1 MLLYGRQDSHYTRLV
16 RVLAAELGIDLPMHP
31 VHGLMRQD
39 PANFGGHP
47 ALRLPVLRIGEDGIY
62 GSLNICR
69 VIARAAGREA
79 DVAWPQDSC
88 DPLLLNAHELV
99 ANAMAMHLELVMHEV
114 VDRRPPDI
122 TSTKRHA
129 GLVGS
134 LQWLD
139 ERLAAIRASLPPG
152 CVSVFE
158 VSLFC
163 LLEHLPF
170 RGHIDVA
177 DFAALANFVRE
188 FGARPSALATPCR
201 SEGAVARA

>member
-1 MLLYGRQDSHYTRLV
+1 MLLFGRQDSHYTRLV
-16 RVLAAELGIDLPMHP
+16 RILAAELGVELPMQP
-31 VHGLMRQD
+31 VHGLMRLE

-47 ALRLPVLRIGEDGIY
+47 ALRLPVLQVGGDSIY

-69 VIARAAGREA
+69 VIARAAGREG
-79 DVAWPQDSC
+79 DVSWPQDSF

-99 ANAMAMHLELVMHEV
+99 ANGMAVHLELVMHEV
-114 VDRRPPDI
+114 VDGRPPDI

-134 LQWLD
+134 LRWLD
-139 ERLAAIRASLPPG
+139 ERLAAIRAALPPG
-152 CVSVFE
+152 RVSVFE

-170 RGHIDVA
+170 RNGIEVA
-177 DFAALANFVRE
+177 DFAALADFVRE
-188 FGARPSALATPCR
+188 FGARPSARATPCR
-201 SEGAVARA
+201 SERTAARA